1 MRLISRVS
9 WLLLCTLALQACG
22 SVGSPSSDAGA
33 GGTTADAG
41 GGAGGGGGGAVGGA
55 GGHSDAASSD
65 ATDVAPPADA
75 SDAPPADAASESA
88 ACPNEGIAC
97 NPDGNVCRIG
107 AIACPDGGAATCVE
121 RAQATAGTD
130 CGGGSFCAAG
140 ACGNFKTCKEI
151 KAAATSAPS
160 GVYVIDPAAAGPGA
174 RPSAYCDMVTD
185 QGGWTL
191 VGYAAQAVLG
201 GHLTVANGTFNPAT
215 RSGSANLNALPIAR
229 VSAEMAFSWSATGQP
244 TGGIA
249 SYDRA
254 AKFPVPSPSTTTLD
268 PGTTAV
274 INCTAAGYTQVA
286 VTCLSG
292 TNCGLP
298 TNMYTRTAGV
308 GACYGNAYGLV
319 LNTGTNMSCDW
330 SIDTQAFRAV
340 YVQATS
346 TPSVSGCAGVV
357 PDPGASASLQV
368 PSTIAIWLK

>member
-1 MRLISRVS
+1 MRPISRVIR
-9 WLLLCTLALQACG
+9 LLLWALALQACG
-22 SVGSPSSDAGA
+22 SVGRGPTDAGA
-33 GGTTADAG
+33 DAAGATGGS
-41 GGAGGGGGGAVGGA
+41 GGGGGAGA
-55 GGHSDAASSD
+55 GGRGDASSSDAAD
-65 ATDVAPPADA
+65 AAPPADA
-75 SDAPPADAASESA
+75 SDAPPADAASEAA

-107 AIACPDGGAATCVE
+107 AFACPDGGAATCVE

-130 CGGGSFCAAG
+130 CGGGKFCAAG
-140 ACGNFKTCKEI
+140 ACGNFRTCKEI

-201 GHLTVANGTFNPAT
+201 GKLNVANGTFNPAT

-244 TGGIA
+244 TAGIT

-254 AKFPVPSPSTTTLD
+254 AKFPVPNQSTTTLD
-268 PGTTAV
+268 PGT
-274 INCTAAGYTQVA
+274 AAAIACGASGYTQVA
-286 VTCLSG
+286 VTCLSS
-292 TNCGLP
+292 TSCGLP
-298 TNMYTRTAGV
+298 TSMYTRTAGV

-319 LNTGTNMSCDW
+319 LNTGTDAQCDW
-330 SIDTQAFRAV
+330 TIDTQAFRAV
-340 YVQATS
+340 YVQAVAAG
-346 TPSVSGCAGVV
+346 SVSGCAGVV
-357 PDPGASASLQV
+357 PDPGASASLQI
-368 PSTIAIWLK
+368 PSTIAIWLR